1 MVNQIIDRIYI
12 IDQDLYNN
20 KDFISSLNE
29 VALSF
34 ISNTSILSFHF
45 FFVLF
50 LVRISTYL

>member
-34 ISNTSILSFHF
+34 ISKT
-45 FFVLF
+45 
-50 LVRISTYL
+50 